1 VASFVG
7 LAGTFMFWHGL
18 WSSPG
23 PRYLLVVTPLLMLPL
38 GPWLDTLQRTGQR
51 VLVGVL
57 ALAGLAV
64 QIPLLTAHWRRTV
77 EAMGY
82 QAEIG
87 TVPFLFEPLRGPVV
101 GSLKSLAAGE
111 IDVYLWALWQGVPG
125 REPQPALAAA
135 ALALW
140 TVAMLLVIQGL
151 RAALRRNASAAST

>member
-1 VASFVG
+1 
-7 LAGTFMFWHGL
+7 
-18 WSSPG
+18 
-23 PRYLLVVTPLLMLPL
+23 
-38 GPWLDTLQRTGQR
+38 
-51 VLVGVL
+51 
-57 ALAGLAV
+57 
-64 QIPLLTAHWRRTV
+64 
-77 EAMGY
+77 MGY